1 MKPIDTAKQMA
12 FEYIRTQNKE
22 YSPAEFLVAVRHFS
36 AVFADLLEMS
46 PSELL
51 AEAGRSLGSS

>member
-22 YSPAEFLVAVRHFS
+22 YSPAEFLIAVRHFS
-36 AVFADLLEMS
+36 AMFADLLELS

-51 AEAGRSLGSS
+51 TEADRSRKAN